1 MSKDNEKDNA
11 LLDLG
16 KRVGRHQA
24 FDLIA
29 KRCTAADAET
39 LKSIRDNAE
48 YKRLGL
54 TWKQFCEQELGVSRV
69 YADQQIHCIEKY
81 GAAYYRV
88 AEIVP
93 LSSETYE
100 LISSAVTDGCIEVDG
115 DRVPLTREN
124 RRQVAAAVKKL
135 RERSDPEGDS
145 SAEIGALRK
154 HIKQLLDDAYRAA
167 RLTDKRM
174 ELMKL
179 LTECCG
185 QLDKLTE
192 ELRLRTLIVG

>member
-69 YADQQIHCIEKY
+69 
-81 GAAYYRV
+81 
-88 AEIVP
+88 
-93 LSSETYE
+93 
-100 LISSAVTDGCIEVDG
+100 
-115 DRVPLTREN
+115 
-124 RRQVAAAVKKL
+124 
-135 RERSDPEGDS
+135 
-145 SAEIGALRK
+145 
-154 HIKQLLDDAYRAA
+154 
-167 RLTDKRM
+167 
-174 ELMKL
+174 
-179 LTECCG
+179 
-185 QLDKLTE
+185 
-192 ELRLRTLIVG
+192 